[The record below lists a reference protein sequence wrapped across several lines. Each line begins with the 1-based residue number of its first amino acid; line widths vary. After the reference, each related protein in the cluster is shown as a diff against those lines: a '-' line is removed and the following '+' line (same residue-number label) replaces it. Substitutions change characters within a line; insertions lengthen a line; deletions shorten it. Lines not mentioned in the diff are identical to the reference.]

1 MTQSIPEKIIAIQS
15 EIETLDLEYRELLQ
29 NKALKENKFIELQGA
44 LKVLTELNGDQ
55 ATNTEP
61 S

>member
-1 MTQSIPEKIIAIQS
+1 MTQSIPEKITEIQGQL
-15 EIETLDLEYRELLQ
+15 ETLDLEYRELMQ
-29 NKALKENKFIELQGA
+29 DKALREQKFVELQGA

-55 ATNTEP
+55 PTNTEP

>member
-15 EIETLDLEYRELLQ
+15 EIETLDLEYRELMQ
-29 NKALKENKFIELQGA
+29 DKALKENKFIELQGA

>member
-29 NKALKENKFIELQGA
+29 EKALKENKFIELQGA

>member
-1 MTQSIPEKIIAIQS
+1 MTQSIPEKIISIQS
-15 EIETLDLEYRELLQ
+15 EIETLDLEYRELMQ
-29 NKALKENKFIELQGA
+29 DKALKENKFIELQGA

-55 ATNTEP
+55 STNTEP

>member
-1 MTQSIPEKIIAIQS
+1 MTQTIPEKIIEIQGQ
-15 EIETLDLEYRELLQ
+15 IETLDLEYRELMQ
-29 NKALKENKFIELQGA
+29 DKALKENKFIELQGA

>member
-1 MTQSIPEKIIAIQS
+1 MTQSIPEKITEIQGQ
-15 EIETLDLEYRELLQ
+15 IETLDLEYRELLQ
-29 NKALKENKFIELQGA
+29 DKALKEQKFIELQGA

-55 ATNTEP
+55 STNTEP

>member
-1 MTQSIPEKIIAIQS
+1 MTQSIPEKIVDIQGQ
-15 EIETLDLEYRELLQ
+15 IETLDLEYRELMQ
-29 NKALKENKFIELQGA
+29 DKALKEQKFIELQGA

-55 ATNTEP
+55 STNTEP

>member
-1 MTQSIPEKIIAIQS
+1 MTQSIPEKIISIQS

-29 NKALKENKFIELQGA
+29 EKALKENKFIELQGA

-55 ATNTEP
+55 ATNTAP

>member
-15 EIETLDLEYRELLQ
+15 EIETLDLEYRELMQ
-29 NKALKENKFIELQGA
+29 DKALKEQKFVELQGA
-44 LKVLTELNGDQ
+44 LKALNELNGDQ
-55 ATNTEP
+55 STESEP

>member
-1 MTQSIPEKIIAIQS
+1 MTIPEKILEIQGQL
-15 EIETLDLEYRELLQ
+15 ETLDLEYRELMQ
-29 NKALKENKFIELQGA
+29 DKALREQKFVELQGA

-55 ATNTEP
+55 STNTEP

>member
-1 MTQSIPEKIIAIQS
+1 MTQSIPEKITEIQGQ
-15 EIETLDLEYRELLQ
+15 IETLDLEYRELMQ
-29 NKALKENKFIELQGA
+29 DKALKEQKFIELQGA

-55 ATNTEP
+55 STNTEP

>member
-1 MTQSIPEKIIAIQS
+1 MTQSIPEKITEIQGQL
-15 EIETLDLEYRELLQ
+15 ETLDLEYRELMQ
-29 NKALKENKFIELQGA
+29 DKALKEQKFIELQGA

-55 ATNTEP
+55 STNTEP

>member
-1 MTQSIPEKIIAIQS
+1 MTQSIPEKIISIQS
-15 EIETLDLEYRELLQ
+15 EIETLDLEYRELMQ
-29 NKALKENKFIELQGA
+29 DKALKEQKFIELQGA

-55 ATNTEP
+55 STNTEP

>member
-29 NKALKENKFIELQGA
+29 DKALKENKFIELQGA

>member
-1 MTQSIPEKIIAIQS
+1 MTQSIQEKTVEVQGQ
-15 EIETLDLEYRELLQ
+15 IETLDLEYRELMKD
-29 NKALKENKFIELQGA
+29 KALKEQRFTELQGA

-55 ATNTEP
+55 STESGP

>member
-1 MTQSIPEKIIAIQS
+1 MTQSIPEKITEIQGQL
-15 EIETLDLEYRELLQ
+15 EALDLEYRELMQ
-29 NKALKENKFIELQGA
+29 DKALKEQKFIELQGA

>member
-1 MTQSIPEKIIAIQS
+1 MTQSIPEKIAEIQGQL
-15 EIETLDLEYRELLQ
+15 ETLDLEYRELMQ
-29 NKALKENKFIELQGA
+29 DKALKEQKFIELQGA

-55 ATNTEP
+55 STNTEP

>member
-1 MTQSIPEKIIAIQS
+1 MLMTIPEKILEIQGQL
-15 EIETLDLEYRELLQ
+15 ETLDLEYRELMQ
-29 NKALKENKFIELQGA
+29 DKALREQKFVELQGA

-55 ATNTEP
+55 STNTEP